1 MILNRKIYSR
11 RKSINRLDRKSNN
24 NRVRQHRQ
32 SKKNQKGGNYFLGLD
47 QPRIGGLSVVSYQDD
62 LYAQA
67 GPNVNIAY
75 TDINLKNINNT
86 CIKGGSVIYN
96 KKYNKK
102 NNIKNNKKG
111 GSANFSPDMNTRTF
125 DCYQPNWTENC
136 V

>member
-75 TDINLKNINNT
+75 TDINLKNM
-86 CIKGGSVIYN
+86 
-96 KKYNKK
+96 
-102 NNIKNNKKG
+102 NNINLYSKVVYGLYKPV
-111 GSANFSPDMNTRTF
+111 NFSN
-125 DCYQPNWTENC
+125 QPFK
-136 V
+136 

>member
-67 GPNVNIAY
+67 SPNVNIAY
-75 TDINLKNINNT
+75 TDINLKNMNNT
-86 CIKGGSVIYN
+86 CIKGGSRIF
-96 KKYNKK
+96 KKK
-102 NNIKNNKKG
+102 NNKKNNKKG
-111 GSANFSPDMNTRTF
+111 GSANFSSDMNTRTF
-125 DCYQPNWTENC
+125 DCYQPKWTENC
-136 V
+136 I